1 MEVIVSH
8 KNADFDAFASILAAK
23 KLYPDALMVLS
34 GSQNQ
39 NVRDFI
45 SLHLDVLR
53 FIDVKDID
61 ISQIKKLIVVDT
73 KIAKRLGD
81 FEKVALS
88 PDVEVVIFDHHPQ
101 SQEDM
106 KIDIDF
112 SRQLGSTTT
121 SIVALIRERGIP
133 ITPFEATVFAIG
145 IHEDTGSL
153 TYPTTTYLDVET
165 VAFLMAQRANIKII
179 RKFLNLTLTKQQHK
193 LLEEL
198 ILKSKIVRIKDVD
211 ILMSH
216 VKTSEFVNGFSV
228 LAHKLGD
235 LEEADITFIYAK
247 MRDRIYIVARSKRD
261 DIDVGKIISYFNGG
275 GHPTAAS
282 ASVKGMTLHDIEKK
296 LIEQISNEIGSP
308 LTAKDIMST
317 VVKTISEKTTMKE
330 AEERMVLYGHSGL
343 PVIKRGKII
352 GIISRKDIDKA
363 VRHKLSHA
371 PVKGFMLKRII
382 TASPDTT
389 AKYLQKTMIE
399 NAIGRIPILDGSKL
413 VGIVTRKDILRAQHG
428 DEYMPENNLLI
439 SSHSFTPETIRKRIT
454 QLLPKWLIKVIDNIG
469 ELADKQN
476 VKAYLVGGFVR
487 DLLLKYSNLDVD
499 IVVEGDGIAFAKKVV
514 KKFDGRI
521 RSHKKFGTA
530 VVVLPNDF
538 HIDFA
543 SARSEYYEHPA
554 ALPSVEKSSIYQD
567 LHRRDFSVNS
577 MAIALN
583 KKNFGQILDFFGGQR
598 DILEKRIKIMH
609 NLSFI
614 EDPTRIFRAVRFE
627 QRYGF
632 CMDSQTENLARNA
645 IGMKLV
651 DELTTS
657 RVREELVALFSE
669 SKSWRVVMRLDNLK
683 ALRTIHPQLKSTLY
697 VIKRLKEIQSSFYK
711 LSDEFSPKPLH
722 WIVNMIGLFYDVPLN
737 EVEKWCSKM
746 KMKKKFTDKI
756 IQGVSEIKDRVKS
769 LRRRKIKNSEIYK
782 ILNELYSESIIV
794 IDALFP
800 NIRNKIEKYINELK
814 DVKISCTGQDL
825 INIGF
830 KPSSFFKEVLN
841 SLLEAKLDGLIK
853 DKNDEILFIKN
864 KMNKTP

>member
-1 MEVIVSH
+1 
-8 KNADFDAFASILAAK
+8 
-23 KLYPDALMVLS
+23 
-34 GSQNQ
+34 
-39 NVRDFI
+39 
-45 SLHLDVLR
+45 
-53 FIDVKDID
+53 
-61 ISQIKKLIVVDT
+61 
-73 KIAKRLGD
+73 LGD

-530 VVVLPNDF
+530 VVILPNDF

-746 KMKKKFTDKI
+746 KMKKK
-756 IQGVSEIKDRVKS
+756 
-769 LRRRKIKNSEIYK
+769 Y
-782 ILNELYSESIIV
+782 
-794 IDALFP
+794 
-800 NIRNKIEKYINELK
+800 
-814 DVKISCTGQDL
+814 L
-825 INIGF
+825 INF
-830 KPSSFFKEVLN
+830 PQ
-841 SLLEAKLDGLIK
+841 
-853 DKNDEILFIKN
+853 
-864 KMNKTP
+864 

>member
-1 MEVIVSH
+1 MEVITSH
-8 KNADFDAFASILAAK
+8 KNADFDAFSSILAAK

-45 SLHLDVLR
+45 SLHSDVLK
-53 FIDVKDID
+53 FVDVKDVD
-61 ISQIKKLIVVDT
+61 LSCIKKLIVVDT

-81 FEKVALS
+81 FEKVALNLN
-88 PDVEVVIFDHHPQ
+88 VEVVIFDHHPQ

-439 SSHSFTPETIRKRIT
+439 SSHSFTPETIRKRMT

-499 IVVEGDGIAFAKKVV
+499 IVVEGDGIAFAKKVI
-514 KKFDGRI
+514 KKFEGRI

-794 IDALFP
+794 INALFP
-800 NIRNKIEKYINELK
+800 NIRKKIEKYINELK

-830 KPSSFFKEVLN
+830 KPSPFFKEVLN

>member
-1 MEVIVSH
+1 LEVITSH
-8 KNADFDAFASILAAK
+8 KNTDFDAFASILAAK
-23 KLYPDALMVLS
+23 KLYPNALMILS

-45 SLHLDVLR
+45 SLHSDILNFTDIRDVDL
-53 FIDVKDID
+53 
-61 ISQIKKLIVVDT
+61 SLIKKLIVVDT

-81 FEKVALS
+81 FEKVALNT
-88 PDVEVVIFDHHPQ
+88 DVEVVIFDHHP
-101 SQEDM
+101 SSPEDM
-106 KIDIDF
+106 KIDVDF

-121 SIVALIRERGIP
+121 SIVALIRERGIL
-133 ITPFEATVFAIG
+133 ITPFEATVFAMG

-153 TYPTTTYLDVET
+153 TYPTTTYLDAET
-165 VAFLMAQRANIKII
+165 VAFLMAKRANIKVI

-216 VKTSEFVNGFSV
+216 AKTSEFVNGFSV

-235 LEEADITFIYAK
+235 LEEADVTFIYTK

-261 DIDVGKIISYFNGG
+261 DVDVGKIVSYFNGG

-296 LIEQISNEIGSP
+296 LIERISNEIKSP
-308 LTAKDIMST
+308 LSAKDIMST
-317 VVKTISEKTTMKE
+317 VVKSISEKNTIKE
-330 AEERMVLYGHSGL
+330 AQEKMVLYGHSGL
-343 PVIKRGKII
+343 PIIKRGKII
-352 GIISRKDIDKA
+352 GIISRKDVDKA
-363 VRHKLSHA
+363 IRHKLSHA
-371 PVKGFMLKRII
+371 PVKGFMAKRII
-382 TASPDTT
+382 TASPDATV
-389 AKYLQKTMIE
+389 KYLQKTMIK
-399 NAIGRIPILDGSKL
+399 NAIGRIPILDKSKL
-413 VGIVTRKDILRAQHG
+413 VGIVTRKDIIRAQHG
-428 DEYMPENNLLI
+428 DDYIPDNSLLI
-439 SSHSFTPETIRKRIT
+439 TSYNFTPETIRKRMT
-454 QLLPKWLIKVIDNIG
+454 QLLPKWLIKVIDDLG
-469 ELADKQN
+469 KLADKN
-476 VKAYLVGGFVR
+476 NIKTYLVGGFVR
-487 DLLLKYSNLDVD
+487 DMLLRYPNLDID
-499 IVVEGDGIAFAKKVV
+499 IVVEGDGIAFAKKVI

-521 RSHKKFGTA
+521 RPHKKFGTA
-530 VVVLPNDF
+530 VVVLPNNF

-567 LHRRDFSVNS
+567 LYRRDFSVNS
-577 MAIALN
+577 MAIVLN

-632 CMDSQTENLARNA
+632 CMDSQTENLAKSA
-645 IGMKLV
+645 IRMKFV

-669 SKSWRVVMRLDNLK
+669 PKLWKVVMRLDNLK
-683 ALRTIHPQLKSTLY
+683 ALKTVHPQLKSTPY
-697 VIKRLKEIQSSFYK
+697 IINRLKEIQTSFYR
-711 LSDEFSPKPLH
+711 LSDEFSPKPFH
-722 WIVNMIGLFYDVPLN
+722 WIVNMIGLFYDIHLN
-737 EVEKWCSKM
+737 DVKKWCSKM
-746 KMKKKFTDKI
+746 KMKKKFADKI
-756 IQGVSEIKDRVKS
+756 IQGVSEIKDRAKS

-782 ILNELYSESIIV
+782 ILNELNSESIIV
-794 IDALFP
+794 IHALFK
-800 NIRNKIEKYINELK
+800 NVREKVEKYINELK
-814 DVKISCTGQDL
+814 DVKISCTGKDL

-830 KPSSFFKEVLN
+830 KPSPFFKEILD
-841 SLLEAKLDGLIK
+841 SLLEAKLDGFIK
-853 DKNDEILFIKN
+853 VKNDEILFIKN
-864 KMNKTP
+864 KINNP

>member
-1 MEVIVSH
+1 M
-8 KNADFDAFASILAAK
+8 
-23 KLYPDALMVLS
+23 
-34 GSQNQ
+34 
-39 NVRDFI
+39 
-45 SLHLDVLR
+45 
-53 FIDVKDID
+53 
-61 ISQIKKLIVVDT
+61 
-73 KIAKRLGD
+73 GD

-530 VVVLPNDF
+530 VVILPNDF

-746 KMKKKFTDKI
+746 KMKKK
-756 IQGVSEIKDRVKS
+756 
-769 LRRRKIKNSEIYK
+769 Y
-782 ILNELYSESIIV
+782 
-794 IDALFP
+794 
-800 NIRNKIEKYINELK
+800 
-814 DVKISCTGQDL
+814 L
-825 INIGF
+825 INF
-830 KPSSFFKEVLN
+830 PQ
-841 SLLEAKLDGLIK
+841 
-853 DKNDEILFIKN
+853 
-864 KMNKTP
+864 